1 MKRYGLPALLLALLS
16 TGAMASDWE
25 TDLSFNLGLTAG
37 LEDDKINGGSVYREK
52 TGQYLGDTHT
62 RAGGLYYTGLGL
74 QFANADWGVLAN
86 AAYHFDAAWGRLS
99 DDDGAEFRRFTYDLL
114 PYYRIDRT
122 FRVGAGATYH
132 ASPKSSISDD
142 GVKASAKYD
151 DALGVTVFAGYQLP
165 ESRSWV
171 ELRYTDIDY
180 EAETTGMNDLDGA
193 HFGLILHWIPD
204 MSTASEMY
212 RESMH

>member
-1 MKRYGLPALLLALLS
+1 MKGYALPALLLALLS
-16 TGAMASDWE
+16 TGAMASDWQ
-25 TDLSFNLGLTAG
+25 TDVSFNLGLTAG
-37 LEDDKINGGSVYREK
+37 LDDDEILGGQVYDDK
-52 TGQYLGDTHT
+52 TGKYLGDTDV
-62 RAGGLYYTGLGL
+62 RAGGLYYTGLGV

-99 DDDGAEFRRFTYDLL
+99 DDDGAEFRRFAYDLL
-114 PYYRIDRT
+114 PYYRIDRA
-122 FRVGAGATYH
+122 FRIGAGVTYH
-132 ASPKSSISDD
+132 ASPKASIHVNDT
-142 GVKASAKYD
+142 KTNIKFD

-180 EAETTGMNDLDGA
+180 EVETSGFEDKDGA